1 MKISFRLATGW
12 SQDIS
17 NVFWQDV
24 YVCVGFFHGKIH
36 NGAFAG
42 AQAWNQIKTEK
53 GDLGGGLKKG
63 NSVHQVY
70 KRSARAPSHAAS
82 IAFPLCAN
90 YLICAVPNLQC
101 YLYIS
106 LGPWQRFKVCSAL
119 PCRRGA
125 ARGQQHKQNSIG
137 GPYHPPLWRCHSTE
151 AQQACWAV
159 EG

>member
-1 MKISFRLATGW
+1 MKMSFRFATGW

-17 NVFWQDV
+17 NVFLQDV
-24 YVCVGFFHGKIH
+24 YVCVGFLNGKIY

-63 NSVHQVY
+63 NSVLQVY

-101 YLYIS
+101 YTSVS
-106 LGPWQRFKVCSAL
+106 LLGHDL
-119 PCRRGA
+119 PSFLPSCLPSFLPGLSFSR
-125 ARGQQHKQNSIG
+125 QNPKKKQN
-137 GPYHPPLWRCHSTE
+137 TE
-151 AQQACWAV
+151 KKTKK
-159 EG
+159 

>member
-1 MKISFRLATGW
+1 MKMSFRFATGW

-17 NVFWQDV
+17 NVFLQDV
-24 YVCVGFFHGKIH
+24 YVCVGFLNGKIY

-63 NSVHQVY
+63 NSVLQVY

-101 YLYIS
+101 YTSVS
-106 LGPWQRFKVCSAL
+106 LLGHDL
-119 PCRRGA
+119 PSFLPAFLPSFLASPSQDRIQKKTKHRKKSKKINL
-125 ARGQQHKQNSIG
+125 H
-137 GPYHPPLWRCHSTE
+137 
-151 AQQACWAV
+151 
-159 EG
+159 

>member
-1 MKISFRLATGW
+1 M
-12 SQDIS
+12 
-17 NVFWQDV
+17 
-24 YVCVGFFHGKIH
+24 GFLNGKIY

-63 NSVHQVY
+63 NSVLQVY

-101 YLYIS
+101 YTSIS
-106 LGPWQRFKVCSAL
+106 LLGHDSVLKYAQYSCICADRVGS
-119 PCRRGA
+119 
-125 ARGQQHKQNSIG
+125 KQKQERSDSIPNQG
-137 GPYHPPLWRCHSTE
+137 VNTYSHM
-151 AQQACWAV
+151 
-159 EG
+159 